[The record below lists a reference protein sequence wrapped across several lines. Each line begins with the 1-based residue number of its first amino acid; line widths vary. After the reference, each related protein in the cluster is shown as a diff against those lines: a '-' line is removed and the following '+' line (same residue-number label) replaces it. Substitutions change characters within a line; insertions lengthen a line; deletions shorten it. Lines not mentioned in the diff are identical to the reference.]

1 MDSGVTGFARGGI
14 VAPAPEDGSDAVP
27 ALLSSGCDYVIS
39 ASELDRLAAL
49 ARKPPRPRTPL
60 PRRVRARLA
69 VGRVVDGAAIW
80 LVDRKRFRVAE
91 RLWHAFGMLGGRKR
105 PCA

>member
-1 MDSGVTGFARGGI
+1 MTRFARGGI
-14 VAPAPEDGSDAVP
+14 VAPAPEDGSDRVA
-27 ALLSSGCDYVIS
+27 ALLSGCDYVIP

-49 ARKPPRPRTPL
+49 ARKPPRLMTPL

-69 VGRVVDGAAIW
+69 VTRAVDGAAIW
-80 LVDRKRFRVAE
+80 LVDRKRFRAAE
-91 RLWHAFGMLGGRKR
+91 WLWHAFGMLGGRKR